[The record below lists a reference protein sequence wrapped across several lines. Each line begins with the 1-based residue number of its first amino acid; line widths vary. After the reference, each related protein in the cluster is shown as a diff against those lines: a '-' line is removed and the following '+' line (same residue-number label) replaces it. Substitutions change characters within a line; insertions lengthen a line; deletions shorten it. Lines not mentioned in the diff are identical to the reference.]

1 MSLRER
7 VPSPL
12 VLKYYLYQ
20 ATTTYG
26 FFWPVFTLFHLDRGL
41 SYSQIG
47 LLMSLSAGAT
57 VIGEVPTGYIGDRIG
72 RRYSLCIGSLLLA
85 GSLLGFIFAQSF
97 PTFALLWVLWGVGKT
112 FQSGNSDAW
121 LYDAL
126 ETHLD
131 DERYTTVRGQGG
143 SVTHWVSAGT
153 MLTAGG
159 LYSIDHRLPFLVGGV
174 LVGLSI
180 PVVLSFPEARVE
192 SEERITVLDTVP
204 VIRHRLTTPPLRSLV
219 LYVVLFFG
227 IISAAD
233 EFIQP
238 IATRSLGLP
247 ESGLGPLYAGF
258 TVAAAIASFYADAVD
273 ARLSTQ
279 WAIRLIPIVTSLF
292 FIVPLLFPVA
302 VFPMF
307 FVMKSSKAVLTP
319 IVSGYIND
327 QVNIGRATILSA
339 ASLVYALVRVPLG
352 PIAGAVADFTA
363 PIPASAFLGAG
374 FLGGA
379 TVIHLWETPA
389 GDVETEAKYMKN
401 D

>member
-1 MSLRER
+1 MDLRER

-12 VLKYYLYQ
+12 VLKYYLYK
-20 ATTTYG
+20 ATMTYG

-72 RRYSLCIGSLLLA
+72 RRHSLCIGSLLLA
-85 GSLLGFIFAQSF
+85 GSLLGFIFAQTF
-97 PTFALLWVLWGVGKT
+97 PTFALLWVLWGLGKT
-112 FQSGNSDAW
+112 FQSGSADAW
-121 LYDAL
+121 LYEAL
-126 ETHLD
+126 ATHLD
-131 DERYTTVRGQGG
+131 DERYTSVRGQGS

-159 LYSIDHRLPFLVGGV
+159 LYSIDHRLPFLAGGV

-180 PVVLSFPEARVE
+180 PVVLSFPAARIE
-192 SEERITVLDTVP
+192 SEAQLTVLDAVP
-204 VIRHRLTTPPLRSLV
+204 VIRHRLTAPPLRSLV
-219 LYVVLFFG
+219 LYVALFFG

-238 IATRSLGLP
+238 IATRRLGFP
-247 ESGLGPLYAGF
+247 ETGLGPLYAGF
-258 TVAAAIASFYADAVD
+258 TVVAAIASYYAGAVET
-273 ARLSTQ
+273 RLSTR
-279 WAIRLIPIVTSLF
+279 WAIRFIPVVTGLC
-292 FIVPLLFPVA
+292 FIAPLLFPVA

-307 FVMKSSKAVLTP
+307 FVMKSSQAVLTP

-327 QVNIGRATILSA
+327 RIEVGRATILSA
-339 ASLVYALVRVPLG
+339 ASLVYALVRLPLG

-363 PIPASAFLGAG
+363 PIPATAFLGAG
-374 FLGGA
+374 FLSGA
-379 TVIHLWETPA
+379 TVIYFWETPA
-389 GDVETEAKYMKN
+389 GDRKTEAKHA
-401 D
+401 